1 MCRATRRSTSAP
13 TPSPSARRSTRWP
26 LLGLTSAPR
35 HTCRTV
41 GAPAPAAVGSVVVS
55 RGRRC
60 CGHGNCRHGNARSAR
75 SARPGAA
82 PMTHPR
88 AGPGAPLPRRVR
100 EGGGAAPCFA
110 APRPPSPPPPLR
122 QRQMWPH
129 LHSGLLLLAL
139 RVRVRGQ
146 PPARGRLLAPAR
158 HRRRAV
164 PDRAPVLEGAPSWW
178 GAPPALSDDTA
189 PCARRVPPRAPAA
202 PSHPRSAAKAA
213 CKPALAS
220 GARRR
225 PPRACGSSPFHRQE
239 FIALIEWMLTV
250 DPQKRPHVKDVLG
263 RVQGMLGGA
272 GAV

>member
-60 CGHGNCRHGNARSAR
+60 CGHGRCRHGNARSAR

-164 PDRAPVLEGAPSWW
+164 PDRAPVLEGAPTGGEHRRPCLTTPRHAPAGCLLGLPPLLRTP
-178 GAPPALSDDTA
+178 GAPPKQLASL
-189 PCARRVPPRAPAA
+189 RWPPEPAA
-202 PSHPRSAAKAA
+202 GRPELADPPLSTDRS
-213 CKPALAS
+213 
-220 GARRR
+220 
-225 PPRACGSSPFHRQE
+225 SSR
-239 FIALIEWMLTV
+239 
-250 DPQKRPHVKDVLG
+250 
-263 RVQGMLGGA
+263 
-272 GAV
+272 